1 MNRFVAQLFCSFVCA
16 CAATAMFAVG
26 AQASRPAPPDLVE
39 RALARIDAAPVPRP
53 DLVDRLL
60 QRQSA
65 APVEG
70 PPVIAASAAVASE
83 FHWRDAGIGAA
94 TVVAFALAATAGLV
108 VVRRYRAVMQ

>member
-1 MNRFVAQLFCSFVCA
+1 MNRFVVRLVCSLACT
-16 CAATAMFAVG
+16 CAAAAMFAVG
-26 AQASRPAPPDLVE
+26 AQASPAPPDLVE
-39 RALARIDAAPVPRP
+39 RALARIDAAPVRAP

-70 PPVIAASAAVASE
+70 PPVIAASAAIASE

-94 TVVAFALAATAGLV
+94 TVVALALAATAGLL